1 LSIFYREKERRK
13 NSTFNDE
20 QQHRNLQETWRMNVG
35 PIVQITGGE
44 KTKNRNVHIIPHNFF
59 PSSQLEE

>member
-1 LSIFYREKERRK
+1 M
-13 NSTFNDE
+13 D
-20 QQHRNLQETWRMNVG
+20 VG

-44 KTKNRNVHIIPHNFF
+44 KKEKKKNRNVHIILHNFF